1 MIVGRL
7 PAERF
12 IILRKNAGPTL
23 ARELKKHAPFTLVGA
38 LSGVVLLVVL
48 RRLSWDIS
56 YRAFYTL
63 HPMHVFFSG
72 LVTASLYRRHRYDHE
87 TVHRHRVA
95 VLLVGFIGAIGV
107 ATLSDSIIPFAAEW
121 LLHLP
126 DRELHLGFVEK
137 WWLVNPLAVAGAGV
151 ALVRSWSRLPHAGHV
166 LLSTY
171 ASLFHIMMA
180 LDSRQGV
187 VLYAGIFV
195 FLFLTVWL
203 PGSLSDVIFPVAV
216 AETSAS

>member
-1 MIVGRL
+1 MTVGHF

-23 ARELKKHAPFTLVGA
+23 ARELKKHAPFTLAGA
-38 LSGVVLLVVL
+38 LSGVVLLVLL

-72 LVTASLYRRHRYDHE
+72 LVTASLYRRHRYGDQ
-87 TVHRHRVA
+87 TFHRQRA
-95 VLLVGFIGAIGV
+95 VILVVGFVGAIGV

-126 DRELHLGFVEK
+126 DRELHLGFIEK
-137 WWLVNPLAVAGAGV
+137 WWLVNPLALAGAAM

-171 ASLFHIMMA
+171 ASLFHLMMA
-180 LDSRQGV
+180 MGDRQGV
-187 VLYAGIFV
+187 VLYAGIFL

-203 PGSLSDVIFPVAV
+203 PGSLSDIVLPVVV

>member
-1 MIVGRL
+1 MQTDAGRSL
-7 PAERF
+7 W
-12 IILRKNAGPTL
+12 
-23 ARELKKHAPFTLVGA
+23 RELKKHAPFTLAGA
-38 LSGVVLLVVL
+38 FSGVILLVTL

-72 LVTASLYRRHRYDHE
+72 LVTATLYRRHRYDDR
-87 TVHRHRVA
+87 TAPRHRAMILV
-95 VLLVGFIGAIGV
+95 VGFVGAVGV
-107 ATLSDSIIPFAAEW
+107 ATLSDSIVPFAAEW

-126 DRELHLGFVEK
+126 DRELHLGFIEK

-180 LDSRQGV
+180 LGDRQGL

-195 FLFLTVWL
+195 FLFVTVWL

-216 AETSAS
+216 AETSGRITARPPPRWP